1 MKRLAARIVLVSSI
15 LAFVSSLAAAQAF
28 QNGSFEVGNPGPG
41 PCFATLPAGDTRIS
55 GWTVI
60 DGNVDWYG
68 PSCSILPSDGLN
80 SLDLV
85 GDQTIGGIQQTF
97 DTNPGQVY
105 TISFDLNG
113 NYGAGPAIKPLT
125 VTIGAD
131 VHNFTFDTTGE
142 SAANFRS
149 RYQTE
154 TISYTATGT
163 STTISF
169 VSDTT
174 GQGFNAGA
182 VIDNVRFGG
191 AAPANPVSTLSPA
204 LLAVLAAALAT
215 TGVLLANRR
224 SG

>member
-1 MKRLAARIVLVSSI
+1 MNRTALRLLLLSSSV
-15 LAFVSSLAAAQAF
+15 FVSARVSAQQPF
-28 QNGSFEVGNPGPG
+28 QNGSFELGSPGPG
-41 PCFATLPAGDTRIS
+41 PCFATVPAGDTRIS

-60 DGNVDWYG
+60 DGDIDWYG
-68 PSCSILPSDGLN
+68 PSCSILPSNGLN

-97 DTNPGQVY
+97 DTNPGQTY

-113 NYGAGPAIKPLT
+113 NYGALPVIKPLT

-131 VHNFTFDTTGE
+131 VHTYTFDTTGE
-142 SAANFRS
+142 SAANFLS
-149 RYQTE
+149 RYQTQ
-154 TISYTATGT
+154 TIEYVATGP

-191 AAPANPVSTLSPA
+191 AAPASAVPALSPA
-204 LLAVLAAALAT
+204 LLAALAAALALAG
-215 TGVLLANRR
+215 GVLARR
-224 SG
+224 QSA